1 MRWIYFHFNTAFSK
15 DIGGYKST
23 GTAHWRNKNS
33 LWKCFISVLSILQP
47 ERTGIKTLQIFGFV
61 YSLECIMLKSK
72 LKLRAVPQ
80 WPLFF
85 FLTTIWYL
93 WQWNNTRK
101 YKYILADFSVVSSYK
116 VESSCAPKSEKVDLF
131 VYVLICIFIILNTF
145 INLIF
150 SFEPSL
156 LLLYFDNK

>member
-1 MRWIYFHFNTAFSK
+1 MTMEQYKEIQIHF
-15 DIGGYKST
+15 G
-23 GTAHWRNKNS
+23 R
-33 LWKCFISVLSILQP
+33 
-47 ERTGIKTLQIFGFV
+47 
-61 YSLECIMLKSK
+61 
-72 LKLRAVPQ
+72 
-80 WPLFF
+80 
-85 FLTTIWYL
+85 
-93 WQWNNTRK
+93 
-101 YKYILADFSVVSSYK
+101 FSVVSSYK